1 MRKEFLIIAGF
12 CLIVG
17 IGLTAEVVDWNQ
29 NDYGPKTR
37 KQTIYLA
44 IFFISSSA
52 ILSTIGL
59 YLKDK
64 KIDKSK
70 PIRVYCSYCDIEN
83 QIDATECKK
92 CNLSS
97 YLEVEF
103 E

>member
-29 NDYGPKTR
+29 NDYGPKNR
-37 KQTIYLA
+37 KQTIYLS
-44 IFFISSSA
+44 IFFISSAA
-52 ILSTIGL
+52 ILSAIGL

-64 KIDKSK
+64 KIEKAK
-70 PIRVYCSYCDIEN
+70 PIRVYCSYCDIKN
-83 QIDATECKK
+83 QIGATECKK

>member
-29 NDYGPKTR
+29 NDYGPKNR
-37 KQTIYLA
+37 KQTIYLS
-44 IFFISSSA
+44 IFFISSAA
-52 ILSTIGL
+52 ILSVTGL

-64 KIDKSK
+64 KIEKVK
-70 PIRVYCSYCDIEN
+70 PIRVYCSYCDIKN
-83 QIDATECKK
+83 QIDATECRK

>member
-1 MRKEFLIIAGF
+1 
-12 CLIVG
+12 
-17 IGLTAEVVDWNQ
+17 
-29 NDYGPKTR
+29 
-37 KQTIYLA
+37 
-44 IFFISSSA
+44 
-52 ILSTIGL
+52 
-59 YLKDK
+59 LKDK
-64 KIDKSK
+64 KIEKAK